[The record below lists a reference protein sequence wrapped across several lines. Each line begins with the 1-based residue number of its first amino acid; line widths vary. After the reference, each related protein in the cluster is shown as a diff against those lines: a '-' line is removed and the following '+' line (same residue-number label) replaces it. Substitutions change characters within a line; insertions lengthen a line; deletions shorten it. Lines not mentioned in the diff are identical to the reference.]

1 MIISTITVFIFL
13 LIYIYLQI
21 KKRFNDIENQMYNLE
36 KSNNNFDNKIKRLG
50 DEIDSLDDEVSSIN
64 VENQKIN
71 TSNKNTG
78 EVFNKKKF
86 YRQVD
91 KIIRRYIENNI
102 ERYMSEYRK
111 NSRRTNHH
119 KEIKKIEDGDDRKS
133 RLQIPEKTTV
143 LDIDKVFESGIENL
157 RNKKKIE
164 YEISK
169 FKEECKSS
177 KTKNENHDNKT
188 MMQFF
193 EWYYPNDGTLWTK
206 VKDEA
211 ENLKNVGITSLW
223 LPPAYKAHNG
233 INDVGYS
240 AYDLYD
246 LGEFDQKGTIRTK
259 YGTKDEYI
267 EAIKEAHK
275 NGIEIYGDVVFNHK
289 AGADDTELVEARQ
302 VDENDRNVFIGEEKQ
317 IRAHTIFSFP
327 GRNEK
332 YSAYKWTANDF
343 DGVDYDEISKQ
354 SGIFKFQGKEW
365 EEDVDKEKG
374 NYDFLMFADLDMD
387 SPYVIEELKR
397 WGKWYMKETQ
407 VDGFRLDAIK
417 HIRFDFFKEWL
428 KEMRDNSSKNL
439 FAVGEYWTWDVGR
452 LRYYLD
458 RCGHS
463 MKLFDPPLHY
473 NFHSASNSL
482 GYFDMRRIKDNT
494 LLQSEPQYTV
504 TFVDNHDTQLGQS
517 LESWVSPW
525 FKPLAYTFILTR
537 EEGYPCVFYGDYYG
551 IPDKGYEG
559 MKDVLDKIL
568 EARKKYAYGVQHD
581 YLNDKSVIGW
591 TREGD
596 NAHEHSG
603 LAALIT
609 VACGGKKSMNVGI
622 QHKGE
627 KWIDLTDQNKVEVII
642 DEDGNGEFCVQDGSY
657 SIWIRKE
664 V

>member
-1 MIISTITVFIFL
+1 MITSIIAAFIFL
-13 LIYIYLQI
+13 LIYIYLKI
-21 KKRFNDIENQMYNLE
+21 RKRFNDIENEMYDIKKLND
-36 KSNNNFDNKIKRLG
+36 NFDSKIKWLG
-50 DEIDSLDDEVSSIN
+50 DEIDSLDEEVSGIN
-64 VENQKIN
+64 IKNEKIN
-71 TSNKNTG
+71 TSSDSIE
-78 EVFNKKKF
+78 EVFDKKKF

-91 KIIRRYIENNI
+91 KLIKKYIENNI
-102 ERYMSEYRK
+102 NKYIGEYRGNK
-111 NSRRTNHH
+111 KRSQCHEKLKKTKESRDT
-119 KEIKKIEDGDDRKS
+119 
-133 RLQIPEKTTV
+133 RLQIPEKTTE
-143 LDIDKVFESGIENL
+143 LDIDKAFQIGIENL
-157 RNKKKIE
+157 KNKKRLE
-164 YEISK
+164 YEALRS
-169 FKEECKSS
+169 KEESS
-177 KTKNENHDNKT
+177 STKEKDTDDDNKT

-193 EWYYPNDGTLWTK
+193 EWYYPNDGLLWRT

-211 ENLKNVGITSLW
+211 ENLKNIGITSLW

-233 INDVGYS
+233 INDVGYA

-246 LGEFDQKGTIRTK
+246 LGEFNQKGTVRTK

-267 EAIKEAHK
+267 EAIKAAHR

-289 AGADDTELVEARQ
+289 AGADGTELVEARQ
-302 VDENDRNVFIGEEKQ
+302 VDENDRNVFIDEEKQ

-327 GRNEK
+327 GRKEK
-332 YSAYKWTANDF
+332 YSAYKWTAKDF

-354 SGIFKFQGKEW
+354 SGIFKFKGKEW

-397 WGKWYMKETQ
+397 WGKWYLNETQ
-407 VDGFRLDAIK
+407 IDGFRLDAIK

-428 KEMRDNSSKNL
+428 KEMRENSSKEL

-458 RCGHS
+458 KCGHS

-473 NFHSASNSL
+473 NFYSASNSL

-494 LLQSEPQYTV
+494 LLQYEPEYTV

-551 IPDKGYEG
+551 IPNKGYEG
-559 MKDVLDKIL
+559 IKNILNTIL
-568 EARKKYAYGVQHD
+568 EARKKYAYGIQHD
-581 YLNDKSVIGW
+581 YIDDRSIIGW

-596 NAHEHSG
+596 NNHENSG

-609 VACGGKKSMNVGI
+609 VACGGKKNMNVGI
-622 QHKGE
+622 KHKGE
-627 KWIDLTDQNKVEVII
+627 KWIDMTGQNKDEVVI
-642 DEDGNGEFCVQDGSY
+642 DNDGNGEFSVQDGSY
-657 SIWIRKE
+657 SIWIKKDM
-664 V
+664 